1 MHRVRKKTKS
11 GNKEEGG
18 KGGHRF
24 SKKSKTRSESKKG
37 RMRREKGKGDGH
49 KEGKGKEKAELLTG
63 CSPLFTQFE
72 FSKSES
78 LSL

>member
-1 MHRVRKKTKS
+1 MHGVRKKRKS

-18 KGGHRF
+18 KGGHKF
-24 SKKSKTRSESKKG
+24 SKKSKKRSESKKG
-37 RMRREKGKGDGH
+37 RMRREKGKGGGQ
-49 KEGKGKEKAELLTG
+49 KEGKGKEKAEVLTA
-63 CSPLFTQFE
+63 CSPLFTKVE